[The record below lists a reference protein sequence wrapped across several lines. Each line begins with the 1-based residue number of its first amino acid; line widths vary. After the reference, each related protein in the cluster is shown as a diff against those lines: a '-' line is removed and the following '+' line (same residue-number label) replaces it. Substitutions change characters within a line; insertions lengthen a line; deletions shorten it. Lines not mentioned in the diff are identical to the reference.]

1 MEEQIISNLFVCH
14 TADKIW
20 IDNRRRAVGKAVR
33 FHTAGDLL
41 VITAHGT
48 ELYAFPV
55 KDQFGKKLHAPCLIW
70 KNNL

>member
-48 ELYAFPV
+48 ELLPFLS
-55 KDQFGKKLHAPCLIW
+55 KTSLIRSYMH
-70 KNNL
+70 LV